1 MRKYHKP
8 YYDDATVERVLMQ
21 GHWFVDEMCTT
32 AELSL
37 SEWSGY
43 STGVIY
49 YDLLEKLPKV
59 DPDLGEEARI
69 VLDLNREDAQRIVTV
84 VATKKERKSY
94 SKERDSVVSYTASFF
109 LTKSF
114 FFTGI
119 KKSVPIIIGK

>member
-1 MRKYHKP
+1 MKKYHNP

-21 GHWFVDEMCTT
+21 GNRFVDEMCTT

-43 STGVIY
+43 STWVTY
-49 YDLLEKLPKV
+49 YDLVEKLPRV
-59 DPDLGEEARI
+59 DSDLGEEARI
-69 VLDLNREDAQRIVTV
+69 VLDLNREDAQRRATV